1 MKGHRVSEHRS
12 GSVYPTRT
20 ETQSCDETAPERDP
34 GAIRRVF
41 HAGKTRIASYDSGG
55 RTVRERE
62 TGDAWDPEARLRRR
76 RYRLGSQENPR
87 DMSVPV
93 AIESSSRMRTQ
104 VKPRTSTRNPVIRY
118 LFVVISFILR
128 NLWMVVLWSRFS
140 PVKPGP
146 RTIEMCAFRFD
157 LFQLMIWEAVRSTL
171 KIVRNIHALR
181 NPG

>member
-1 MKGHRVSEHRS
+1 
-12 GSVYPTRT
+12 
-20 ETQSCDETAPERDP
+20 
-34 GAIRRVF
+34 
-41 HAGKTRIASYDSGG
+41 
-55 RTVRERE
+55 
-62 TGDAWDPEARLRRR
+62 
-76 RYRLGSQENPR
+76 
-87 DMSVPV
+87 MSVPV